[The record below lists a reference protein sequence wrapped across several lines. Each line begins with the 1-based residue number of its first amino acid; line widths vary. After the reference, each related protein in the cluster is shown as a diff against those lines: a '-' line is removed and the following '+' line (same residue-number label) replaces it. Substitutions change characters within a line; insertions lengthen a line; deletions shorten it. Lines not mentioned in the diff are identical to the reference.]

1 MRCACSSGSGGTGA
15 TVEAVAGVDL
25 AVAEGE
31 IFGLLGPNGAG
42 KPVTGLRRSLLSCA
56 WRKVMP
62 HGLRASR
69 S

>member
-1 MRCACSSGSGGTGA
+1 MIEALSLTKVYGGKAAIDGIDFCVKPGMVTG
-15 TVEAVAGVDL
+15 
-25 AVAEGE
+25 
-31 IFGLLGPNGAG
+31 FLGPNGAG